1 MSRSNNSSIIKHRS
15 MSPQVNELHD
25 VMQWY
30 LPCHKARVKFIA
42 AFIVSLIKLTTVNF
56 TKLANA
62 LNGKAKQKSN
72 YRRIQ
77 RFFSE
82 FNLSYDLVA
91 DLILHLLP
99 IKSDF
104 TISIDRT
111 TWSFGKLTI
120 NILTAGSVYQGVAF
134 PICWILLPKK
144 GNSNTD
150 ERIQLMERVLKL
162 VDKNLIQVIVADRE
176 FIGQE
181 WFAWLDAQALGFA
194 IRVKEN
200 AKTLNGKGDIALRCL
215 FADLHIH
222 QERILRKP
230 RLIYGHHLYLSVI
243 RLPDEF
249 LIVASKCKGR
259 KPLEGYK
266 KRWGI
271 EVLFAAL
278 KSRGFDLEQTHL
290 IHLERIEK
298 LIALLAIAL
307 TWAHLVGEWIAK
319 TKPLKI
325 KKHGCKEKSL
335 FRYGLDHLQYV
346 LLNIQDHIQ
355 EFFHCLWILID
366 PPYFR
371 SD

>member
-1 MSRSNNSSIIKHRS
+1 
-15 MSPQVNELHD
+15 MSPQVNELQE

-30 LPCHKARVKFIA
+30 FPWHKARVRFIS
-42 AFIVSLIKLTTVNF
+42 AFILSLIKLTTVNF

-77 RFFSE
+77 RFFAE
-82 FNLSYDLVA
+82 FHLSYDLVA
-91 DLILHLLP
+91 DLILHQLP
-99 IKSDF
+99 VKSDF

-111 TWSFGKLTI
+111 SWSFGKLTI
-120 NILTAGSVYQGVAF
+120 NILTAGIVYQSVAF
-134 PICWILLPKK
+134 PINWILLPKK
-144 GNSNTD
+144 GNSNTG
-150 ERIQLMERVLKL
+150 ERIQLMEQLLQR
-162 VDKNLIQVIVADRE
+162 VDKGLIRVIVADRE

-181 WFAWLDAQALGFA
+181 WFAWLKAQGLRFA

-200 AKTLNGKGDIALRCL
+200 ATTQNSRGNIALRHL

-243 RLPDEF
+243 RLEDEF
-249 LIVASKCKGR
+249 LIVASNEKGR
-259 KPLEGYK
+259 GPLEEYK
-266 KRWGI
+266 ERWGI

-278 KSRGFDLEQTHL
+278 KSRGFNLEQTHL
-290 IHLERIEK
+290 VHIERIEK
-298 LIALLAIAL
+298 LIALLAIAF

-319 TKPLKI
+319 TQPLKI
-325 KKHGCKEKSL
+325 KKHGRKEQSL

-346 LLNIQDHIQ
+346 LLNIQDQIQ
-355 EFFHCLWILID
+355 QFFQCIWLLMD
-366 PPYFR
+366 PL
-371 SD
+371 

>member
-1 MSRSNNSSIIKHRS
+1 
-15 MSPQVNELHD
+15 MSPQVNELQE

-30 LPCHKARVKFIA
+30 LPWHKARVKFIS
-42 AFIVSLIKLTTVNF
+42 AFILSLIQLTTVNF

-77 RFFSE
+77 RFFAK
-82 FNLSYDLVA
+82 FDLSYDLVA
-91 DLILHLLP
+91 ELILHLLP

-111 TWSFGKLTI
+111 TWNFGKLTI
-120 NILTAGSVYQGVAF
+120 NILTAGIVYQGVAF
-134 PICWILLPKK
+134 PIAWTLLPKK
-144 GNSNTD
+144 GNSNTG
-150 ERIQLMERVLKL
+150 ERIELMERLLKR
-162 VDKNLIQVIVADRE
+162 VDKDLIRAITADRE

-181 WFAWLDAQALGFA
+181 WFAWIKIQELRFA

-200 AKTLNGKGDIALRCL
+200 ATTPNGKGDIALRHL

-230 RLIYGHHLYLSVI
+230 RLVYGHYLYLSVI

-249 LIVASKCKGR
+249 LIVASNEKGR
-259 KPLEGYK
+259 QSLEDYK

-290 IHLERIEK
+290 VHIERIEK
-298 LIALLAIAL
+298 LFALLAIAF
-307 TWAHLVGEWIAK
+307 TWAHLVGEWIAQ
-319 TKPLKI
+319 TQPLKI
-325 KKHGCKEKSL
+325 KKHGRKEQSL

-355 EFFHCLWILID
+355 QFFKCIWLFLD
-366 PPYFR
+366 PLLKTTI
-371 SD
+371 

>member
-1 MSRSNNSSIIKHRS
+1 
-15 MSPQVNELHD
+15 MSPQVNELQE

-30 LPCHKARVKFIA
+30 LPWHKARVKFIS
-42 AFIVSLIKLTTVNF
+42 AFILSLIKLTTVNF
-56 TKLANA
+56 TKLANG

-77 RFFSE
+77 RFFAK
-82 FNLSYDLVA
+82 FDLSYDLVA
-91 DLILHLLP
+91 ELILHLLP

-111 TWSFGKLTI
+111 TWNFGKLTI
-120 NILTAGSVYQGVAF
+120 NILTAGIVYQGVAF
-134 PICWILLPKK
+134 PIVWILLPKK
-144 GNSNTD
+144 GNSNTG
-150 ERIQLMERVLKL
+150 ERIELMERLLKR
-162 VDKNLIQVIVADRE
+162 VDKDLIRVITADRE

-181 WFAWLDAQALGFA
+181 WFAWIKIQELRFA
-194 IRVKEN
+194 IRIKEN
-200 AKTLNGKGDIALRCL
+200 ATTPNGKGDIALRHL
-215 FADLHIH
+215 FADLHIY

-230 RLIYGHHLYLSVI
+230 RLVYGHHLYLSVI

-249 LIVASKCKGR
+249 LIVASNEKDR
-259 KPLEGYK
+259 QSLEDYK

-290 IHLERIEK
+290 IHIERIEK
-298 LIALLAIAL
+298 LFALLAIAF
-307 TWAHLVGEWIAK
+307 TWAHLVGEWIAQ
-319 TKPLKI
+319 TQPLKI
-325 KKHGCKEKSL
+325 KKHGRKEQSL

-355 EFFHCLWILID
+355 QFFKCIWLFLD
-366 PPYFR
+366 PLLKTTI
-371 SD
+371 

>member
-1 MSRSNNSSIIKHRS
+1 
-15 MSPQVNELHD
+15 MSPQVNELQE

-30 LPCHKARVKFIA
+30 LPWHKARVKFIS
-42 AFIVSLIKLTTVNF
+42 AFILSLIKLTTVNF

-77 RFFSE
+77 RFFAK
-82 FNLSYDLVA
+82 FDLSYDLVA
-91 DLILHLLP
+91 ELILHLLP

-111 TWSFGKLTI
+111 TWNFGKLTI
-120 NILTAGSVYQGVAF
+120 NILTAGIVYQGVAF
-134 PICWILLPKK
+134 PIAWTLLPKK
-144 GNSNTD
+144 GNSNTG
-150 ERIQLMERVLKL
+150 ERIELMEQLLKR
-162 VDKNLIQVIVADRE
+162 VDKDLIRVITADRE

-181 WFAWLDAQALGFA
+181 WFAWIKIQELRFA
-194 IRVKEN
+194 IRIKEN
-200 AKTLNGKGDIALRCL
+200 ATTPNGKGDIALRHL
-215 FADLHIH
+215 FADLHIY

-230 RLIYGHHLYLSVI
+230 RLVYGHHLYLSVI

-249 LIVASKCKGR
+249 LIVASNEKGR
-259 KPLEGYK
+259 QSLEDYK

-290 IHLERIEK
+290 IHIERIEK
-298 LIALLAIAL
+298 LFALLAIAF

-319 TKPLKI
+319 TQPLKI
-325 KKHGCKEKSL
+325 KKHGRKEQSL

-355 EFFHCLWILID
+355 QFCKCIWLLLD
-366 PPYFR
+366 PLLETT
-371 SD
+371 S

>member
-1 MSRSNNSSIIKHRS
+1 
-15 MSPQVNELHD
+15 MSPQVNELQE

-30 LPCHKARVKFIA
+30 LPWHKARVKFIS
-42 AFIVSLIKLTTVNF
+42 AFILSLIKLTTVNF
-56 TKLANA
+56 TKLANG

-77 RFFSE
+77 RFFAK
-82 FNLSYDLVA
+82 FDLSYDLVA
-91 DLILHLLP
+91 ELILHLLP

-111 TWSFGKLTI
+111 TWNFGKLTI
-120 NILTAGSVYQGVAF
+120 NILTAGIVYQGVAF
-134 PICWILLPKK
+134 PIAWTLLPKK
-144 GNSNTD
+144 GNSNTG
-150 ERIQLMERVLKL
+150 ERIELMEQLLKR
-162 VDKNLIQVIVADRE
+162 VDKDLIRVITADRE

-181 WFAWLDAQALGFA
+181 WFAWIKIQELRFA
-194 IRVKEN
+194 IRIKEN
-200 AKTLNGKGDIALRCL
+200 ATTPNGKGDIALRHL
-215 FADLHIH
+215 FADLHIY

-230 RLIYGHHLYLSVI
+230 RLVYGHHLYLSVI

-249 LIVASKCKGR
+249 LIVASNEKGR
-259 KPLEGYK
+259 QSLEDYK

-290 IHLERIEK
+290 IHIERIEK
-298 LIALLAIAL
+298 LFALLAIAF

-319 TKPLKI
+319 TQPLKI
-325 KKHGCKEKSL
+325 KKHGRKEQSL

-355 EFFHCLWILID
+355 QFCKCIWLLLD
-366 PPYFR
+366 PLLETT
-371 SD
+371 S

>member
-1 MSRSNNSSIIKHRS
+1 
-15 MSPQVNELHD
+15 MSPQVNELQE

-30 LPCHKARVKFIA
+30 FPWHKARVKFLS
-42 AFIVSLIKLTTVNF
+42 AFILSLIKLTTVNF

-62 LNGKAKQKSN
+62 LNGKAKKKSN

-77 RFFSE
+77 RFFAA
-82 FNLSYDLVA
+82 FDLPYDLVA
-91 DLILHLLP
+91 KLILHLLP

-111 TWSFGKLTI
+111 TWDFGKLTI
-120 NILTAGSVYQGVAF
+120 NILTAGIVYRGVAF
-134 PICWILLPKK
+134 PIAWMLLPKM
-144 GNSNTD
+144 GNSNTG
-150 ERIQLMERVLKL
+150 ERILLMERLLKR
-162 VDKNLIQVIVADRE
+162 VDKDLIRVIVADRE

-181 WFAWLDAQALGFA
+181 WFAWLKTQGVRFA

-200 AKTLNGKGDIALRCL
+200 ATTPNGKGDIALRRL
-215 FADLHIH
+215 FADLHLH

-230 RLIYGHHLYLSVI
+230 RLIYGHPLYLSVI

-249 LIVASKCKGR
+249 VIVASNEKGR
-259 KPLEGYK
+259 KSLDAYK
-266 KRWGI
+266 RRWGI

-290 IHLERIEK
+290 VHIERIEK
-298 LIALLAIAL
+298 LIALLAIAF
-307 TWAHLVGEWIAK
+307 TWAHLVGEWIAQ

-325 KKHGCKEKSL
+325 KKHGRKEQSL

-346 LLNIQDHIQ
+346 LLNIQDQIQ
-355 EFFHCLWILID
+355 QFFQCIWLFLDPLWA
-366 PPYFR
+366 R
-371 SD
+371 

>member
-1 MSRSNNSSIIKHRS
+1 
-15 MSPQVNELHD
+15 MSPQVNELQE

-30 LPCHKARVKFIA
+30 LPWHKARVKFIS
-42 AFIVSLIKLTTVNF
+42 AFILSLIKLTTVNF

-77 RFFSE
+77 RFFAK
-82 FNLSYDLVA
+82 FDLSYDLVA
-91 DLILHLLP
+91 ELILHLLP

-111 TWSFGKLTI
+111 TWNFGKLTI
-120 NILTAGSVYQGVAF
+120 NILTAGIVYQGVAF
-134 PICWILLPKK
+134 PIAWMLLPKK
-144 GNSNTD
+144 GNSNTG
-150 ERIQLMERVLKL
+150 ERIELMERLLKR
-162 VDKNLIQVIVADRE
+162 VDKDLIRVITADRE

-181 WFAWLDAQALGFA
+181 WFAWIKIQELRFA
-194 IRVKEN
+194 IRIKEN
-200 AKTLNGKGDIALRCL
+200 ATTPNGKGDIALRHL
-215 FADLHIH
+215 FADLHIY

-230 RLIYGHHLYLSVI
+230 RLVYGHHLYLSVI

-249 LIVASKCKGR
+249 LIVASNEKDR
-259 KPLEGYK
+259 QSLEDYK

-290 IHLERIEK
+290 IHIERIEK
-298 LIALLAIAL
+298 LFALLAIAF
-307 TWAHLVGEWIAK
+307 TWAHLVGEWIAQ
-319 TKPLKI
+319 TQPLKI
-325 KKHGCKEKSL
+325 KKHGRKEQSL

-355 EFFHCLWILID
+355 QFFKCIWLFLD
-366 PPYFR
+366 PLLKTTI
-371 SD
+371 